1 MQEFRA
7 TSERRAELYGWFA
20 ALFAAP
26 LEDEQIAEYDS
37 YDGRSFLKS
46 LATLDPMR
54 GAVTELTGAIAPL
67 LLEPARQQILAH
79 HFATLFL
86 NGDPVSV
93 PPRESAY
100 RQQAASLMQ
109 QRLDRLALPML
120 AEASLGSDHLA
131 SQLALMHQL
140 IICALQSDEAS
151 SRQIWLTEQTAL
163 LNEHLLCWIEP
174 FERRCRELDDSGFYR
189 SSAAL
194 LKVFL
199 KMDDNYLTLCQGA
212 PLAP

>member
-1 MQEFRA
+1 MQEFMA

-20 ALFAAP
+20 TLFAAP

-54 GAVTELTGAIAPL
+54 GAVAELNGAIAPL
-67 LLEPARQQILAH
+67 LLEPTRQQMLAH

-86 NGDPVSV
+86 NGDPVSA
-93 PPRESAY
+93 PPQESAY
-100 RQQAASLMQ
+100 REQAASLMQ

-120 AEASLGSDHLA
+120 AEVSLGSDHLA
-131 SQLALMHQL
+131 SQLALMNQL
-140 IICALQSDEAS
+140 ILCAVQTDEVA

-163 LNEHLLCWIEP
+163 LNEHLLRWIEP
-174 FERRCRELDDSGFYR
+174 FERRCHEHDHSGFYR
-189 SSAAL
+189 SCAAL

-199 KMDDNYLTLCQGA
+199 QMDDNYLTLCQA
-212 PLAP
+212 E